1 MYTATQAR
9 LRAPG
14 NNSRHRFR
22 FAAPLIGLTAGA
34 AFATDA
40 ATLVLFD
47 FNDAANTLELTP
59 EVIAPGVTASLFS
72 DTAGTLTSGAGNP
85 GRAVSARTWLDGNAW
100 HFTLEPLP
108 GYTLSLDGF
117 SFDDLASGTG
127 PKTWTLQIE
136 GDSAATGAT
145 TTSVFGTHG
154 GAFAPGSSTSPIGI
168 ALLGTGASSNSGTWR
183 IDNFALT
190 GVVAPVP
197 VPAAFVLLLS
207 GIAGLVGLR
216 IGASV

>member
-1 MYTATQAR
+1 MYTPSQAR
-9 LRAPG
+9 LRVPC
-14 NNSRHRFR
+14 NKSRHHFR
-22 FAAPLIGLTAGA
+22 FAAPLVGLVAGA
-34 AFATDA
+34 SFTADA

-47 FNDAANTLELTP
+47 FNDAVNALELTP
-59 EVIAPGVTASLFS
+59 EVIAPDVAASLWS
-72 DTAGTLTSGAGNP
+72 DAAGTVTGGTGNP
-85 GRAVSARTWLDGNAW
+85 GRAASAKSWVDGNAW
-100 HFTLEPLP
+100 HFTLAPLP

-127 PKTWTLQIE
+127 PKDWQLRIDGGLFASGSTT
-136 GDSAATGAT
+136 ATA
-145 TTSVFGTHG
+145 FGTHG
-154 GAFAPGSSTSPIGI
+154 GTFTLEPTTGPLSI

-190 GVVAPVP
+190 GAVAPVP

-216 IGASV
+216 VGAPV